1 MHVAEYNS
9 GKASGRSLGFQ
20 TGGNLAPFPI
30 VLPSRTASSPEQ
42 HARDYEYSSTDEDE
56 DGMPDYK
63 QHNAPV
69 AYKQSPPPAYK
80 PAKQAAYSA
89 PAKHASHDSYDDSYG
104 EPAPAPV
111 VHVEPAVVRV
121 APAPVVR
128 VAPAPIVRVAPAPV
142 VAVAPAPQLVRVA
155 APVPVFQQAPAI
167 GRGQPVAIAN
177 PDAQFFEDLANDSI
191 DANQDGE
198 PDRAIGVFQQ
208 QAPLV
213 FAPPPGAPFFDGRR
227 F

>member
-1 MHVAEYNS
+1 MIAEYNT
-9 GKASGRSLGFQ
+9 GKSSGRSLGFQ
-20 TGGNLAPFPI
+20 TGGSLAPFPI
-30 VLPSRTASSPEQ
+30 VLPSRSVSTPEQ

-63 QHNAPV
+63 QHNKPT
-69 AYKQSPPPAYK
+69 YKQSPPHAYK
-80 PAKQAAYSA
+80 PKHAEYSA
-89 PAKHASHDSYDDSYG
+89 PAKQASYDSYDDSYG

-111 VHVEPAVVRV
+111 VHVEPVIRVAPAPIVRV
-121 APAPVVR
+121 APAPV
-128 VAPAPIVRVAPAPV
+128 VRVAPAPV

-155 APVPVFQQAPAI
+155 AAPVAVPVFQPQFQPA
-167 GRGQPVAIAN
+167 RGQPVAIAN